1 MNYIQVMYILHTLY
15 SYLFSIVLQL
25 NRSPTHQGSF
35 FLFYICYQFK
45 CRLQT
50 CWGILE
56 NSDLMRISAQ
66 RDASACLDD
75 TFTHQLR
82 HVRHICAHM
91 ALLLCMW
98 LMWLWAIAPA
108 AWEHVGLNLT
118 TMWTPH
124 GSYLKYLSQTWG
136 PLQILKAWSNFDSL
150 WWTWAWTI

>member
-1 MNYIQVMYILHTLY
+1 MYILHTLY

-35 FLFYICYQFK
+35 FLLYICYQFK